1 MHRSVL
7 LRAGAALATGLCFLG
22 ANAYVI
28 GHPKNPAAPLQPPAA
43 GDIVLRDA
51 VRPSVTPAATGRPQP
66 ATTAPSRSTPRATA
80 RPAPQI
86 TLQPGVRA
94 TALPGLTYTH
104 VS

>member
-1 MHRSVL
+1 MTVDRSVL
-7 LRAGAALATGLCFLG
+7 LRAGAALATGACFLG

-28 GHPKNPAAPLQPPAA
+28 GHPKNPSAPLQPPAA
-43 GDIVLRDA
+43 GDVVLRA
-51 VRPSVTPAATGRPQP
+51 SATATPAPTASPPPSSSGRATLRPTVRP
-66 ATTAPSRSTPRATA
+66 
-80 RPAPQI
+80 PQI